1 MENALEIF
9 KTNTTPAQATR
20 LFIAPKDAI
29 RTWSENY
36 MYLVAISEA
45 CRGCAND
52 LVLNIIVHK
61 QKYSTLRPI
70 MGTGTGQT
78 LEPGT

>member
-52 LVLNIIVHK
+52 LVLNIIV
-61 QKYSTLRPI
+61 Q
-70 MGTGTGQT
+70 
-78 LEPGT
+78 